1 MRPIDDIHY
10 SIRMVIFE
18 GNSEGGTLKEKPN
31 TTWDRWERVLP
42 VVQMYVKVATKPNLT
57 QVFGV

>member
-1 MRPIDDIHY
+1 
-10 SIRMVIFE
+10 MVIFE